1 MHFKIKDETKRR
13 FPIVYSDFSKD
24 SGLSIVSIQTPEGI
38 FTGTARVHP
47 DDMEK
52 EAYTPLTGQALAHM
66 RAFIEYFKYRKRL
79 DQYARKTL
87 EHIYYTSP
95 KNTRTSNEI
104 YDKICELSFNI
115 EALNRVI
122 NKFNENIKTKIEN
135 TDNYFKA
142 KNK

>member
-52 EAYTPLTGQALAHM
+52 KAYTPITGQALAHM
-66 RAFIEYFKYRKRL
+66 RAFIKYFKYRKRL

-115 EALNRVI
+115 EALNRAI
-122 NKFNENIKTKIEN
+122 KKFNNNIKTKIEN

>member
-1 MHFKIKDETKRR
+1 MRFKIEDETKKR
-13 FPIVYSDFSKD
+13 FPIVYSEFIEEN
-24 SGLSIVSIQTPEGI
+24 GLSMVSIQTPEGI

-52 EAYTPLTGQALAHM
+52 KAYTPITGQALAHM

-79 DQYARKTL
+79 DQYARKIL

-104 YDKICELSFNI
+104 YNKICELSFNI
-115 EALNRVI
+115 EALNRAI
-122 NKFNENIKTKIEN
+122 KKFNNNIKTKIEN